1 MSEKMSTNIDDLPGP
16 EEVQNERSFVDD
28 RTNQMANMSN
38 NVNVNLNRN
47 DGRIQNPNITADIH
61 KKSKDK
67 FEKPSESYYDLIMSS
82 INKENILLL
91 LIIYIATV
99 RQSDEYTRKFLLNI
113 PFNLANN
120 SFAST
125 LIKCIALVILYLIIK
140 QHI

>member
-1 MSEKMSTNIDDLPGP
+1 MSMSTNINDLPGP
-16 EEVQNERSFVDD
+16 EEVQNDEVPSFVDD
-28 RTNQMANMSN
+28 RTNQMANMNN

-47 DGRIQNPNITADIH
+47 DSRLQNSNITADIH
-61 KKSKDK
+61 KKPKDK
-67 FEKPSESYYDLIMSS
+67 FEKSNGSYYDLILSS

-91 LIIYIATV
+91 IILYIATL
-99 RQSDEYTRKFLLNI
+99 RQSDEYTRKILLNI
-113 PFNLANN
+113 PFNLANH

>member
-1 MSEKMSTNIDDLPGP
+1 MSERMSTNIDDLPGP
-16 EEVQNERSFVDD
+16 EEVQNDD
-28 RTNQMANMSN
+28 RTNQMANMNN

-47 DGRIQNPNITADIH
+47 DGLVNNSNITVDIH
-61 KKSKDK
+61 KKPKEK
-67 FEKPSESYYDLIMSS
+67 FEKSHESYYDLILSS

-91 LIIYIATV
+91 LILYIATL

-120 SFAST
+120 SFVST
-125 LIKCIALVILYLIIK
+125 LIKCIALVILYLLIK